1 MTTPIAEQP
10 EDVRARPAAVTMIG
24 VIAGIAASVVIV
36 WLLLG
41 LDAHGGGRSNPV
53 RPIALPTSQPF
64 MTMQAPKGP
73 TPLEQ
78 QRAAEHAS
86 IDEWLPAEIDR
97 YLAVHAGGLR

>member
-1 MTTPIAEQP
+1 MTTPLAEQP
-10 EDVRARPAAVTMIG
+10 EDVRARPAAVTIIG
-24 VIAGIAASVVIV
+24 VIAGIAGSVVIV

-41 LDAHGGGRSNPV
+41 LDAHGGGRTNPV
-53 RPIALPTSQPF
+53 PPIALPTSQPY

-78 QRAAEHAS
+78 RRAAEHAS

-97 YLAVHAGGLR
+97 YVSLHTGGQR